1 MDPTYLHSCGVSVPG
16 IRTVDA
22 AEGMIG
28 IEWIDGAS
36 VRMVLGGGADDDD
49 AAISDDEETGN
60 SNLEVVGADN
70 REDNLAEYGLTK
82 RKSCL

>member
-1 MDPTYLHSCGVSVPG
+1 MDPIYLHSCGVSVPG

-60 SNLEVVGADN
+60 STTCIA
-70 REDNLAEYGLTK
+70 TQK
-82 RKSCL
+82 RRMKYCYAQPTA